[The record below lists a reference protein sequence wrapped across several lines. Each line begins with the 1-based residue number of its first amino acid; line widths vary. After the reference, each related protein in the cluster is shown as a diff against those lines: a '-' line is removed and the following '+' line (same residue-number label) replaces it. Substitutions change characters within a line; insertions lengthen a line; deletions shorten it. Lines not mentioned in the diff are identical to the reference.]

1 MSCERFSN
9 VHLNEGFLCP
19 FCDEYLPTSEHMRTH
34 LVSCGSKTNE
44 CPFCNKYIPRM
55 ILAYHVNHN
64 CHNPNP
70 FEEREAS
77 APINHLNSHIN
88 SSSQRS
94 CDMNASSDQVES
106 KSPKKFQPLY
116 EKATH
121 VQETLAEYYYEPE
134 VNHVRE
140 KLQFNIIIMGSPRV
154 GKSAL
159 INVLCNGKNRAE
171 TSPSLNSCTKEVT
184 CYVLEDNQQP
194 TPNVKPFRI
203 NFYDTPGIE
212 SWKDGFGQDTM
223 IKIIEETN
231 PLCFI
236 FCASPGTFA
245 DLKQLRPVLQYCKTK
260 DIFCA
265 LVCTNMWSGNSRDN
279 VIKEFEEQ
287 LQFFGNKIEKFS
299 EQLHSPNPH
308 KVTFFGKDAL
318 CTMVNSLEYYDPD
331 LSDQRKPVQGIDELI
346 HGIMEALDHEKLLGW
361 CYAVLYRR
369 TYWEKIS
376 QQISGFF
383 SLHLKSLHQLVTSS
397 PDKTATNFL
406 TYLNEF
412 IFQKKT

>member
-9 VHLNEGFLCP
+9 TYLDEVFLCP
-19 FCDEYLPTSEHMRTH
+19 FCDEYLPTSDQMRTH
-34 LVSCGSKTNE
+34 LV
-44 CPFCNKYIPRM
+44 
-55 ILAYHVNHN
+55 
-64 CHNPNP
+64 
-70 FEEREAS
+70 ERETS
-77 APINHLNSHIN
+77 AHIHHSNSHIN
-88 SSSQRS
+88 SISQHTP
-94 CDMNASSDQVES
+94 DINASSDRVES
-106 KSPKKFQPLY
+106 KTLKKFQPLL
-116 EKATH
+116 ETAAH
-121 VQETLAEYYYEPE
+121 VQETLAEYYYQPE
-134 VNHVRE
+134 VNHVAE
-140 KLQFNIIIMGSPRV
+140 KVQFNIIIMGSPRV

-159 INVLCNGKNRAE
+159 INALCNGKNRAE
-171 TSPSLNSCTKEVT
+171 TSSSLNSCTKEVT
-184 CYVLEDNQQP
+184 CYVLEDNQQQ
-194 TPNVKPFRI
+194 TPNVKPFKI

-245 DLKQLRPVLQYCKTK
+245 DLKQLRPVLLYCKTNG
-260 DIFCA
+260 IFCA
-265 LVCTNMWSGNSRDN
+265 LVCTNMWSGNSRHM
-279 VIKEFEEQ
+279 VINEFEKQ

-299 EQLHSPNPH
+299 EQSDSSNPH
-308 KVTFFGKDAL
+308 KVTCFGKGAL
-318 CTMVNSLEYYDPD
+318 CTMVNSVEYYDPD
-331 LSDQRKPVQGIDELI
+331 FSDQRKPVQGIDELI

-383 SLHLKSLHQLVTSS
+383 SLRLKNLYQLLVPS

-406 TYLNEF
+406 TYLNEL
-412 IFQKKT
+412 IFRKKN